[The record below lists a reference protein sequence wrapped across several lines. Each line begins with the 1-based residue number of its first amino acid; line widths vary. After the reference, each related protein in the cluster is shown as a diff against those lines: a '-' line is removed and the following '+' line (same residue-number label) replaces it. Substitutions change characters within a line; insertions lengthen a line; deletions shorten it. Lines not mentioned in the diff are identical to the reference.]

1 VGSRGVHMWIQA
13 DGSNMVLPTATS
25 QGYTWPCGGPFV
37 PTPTPQ
43 GTVINLCSNPGTGT
57 VTNTY
62 MGQLKMASWGGDYF
76 YDGFQA
82 QIRKTMSHGFQ
93 IEGSYT
99 WSKNIDTGSGS
110 AASDQ
115 YTNSISTLLY
125 FCGKCKRSL
134 SDTDIRH
141 VFTLNYVWDIPTPA
155 SFGAPAKAILGNW
168 EAGGILTMESGTPFT
183 IIVAG
188 DPLGMN
194 NGDPYQYPDRVVGPG
209 CASGVN
215 PGNPNQYVKLQCFIP
230 PNPSTRLGNGGRN
243 TLSGPGLVDLDFS
256 LFKNIPIKKISDDFK
271 VQFRAEFF
279 NVLNRANFQSPN
291 DNRTIMNPDGTAIP
305 FAGAIDLTNTT
316 SRQIQLALKLS
327 W

>member
-1 VGSRGVHMWIQA
+1 
-13 DGSNMVLPTATS
+13 
-25 QGYTWPCGGPFV
+25 
-37 PTPTPQ
+37 
-43 GTVINLCSNPGTGT
+43 
-57 VTNTY
+57 
-62 MGQLKMASWGGDYF
+62 
-76 YDGFQA
+76 
-82 QIRKTMSHGFQ
+82 
-93 IEGSYT
+93 
-99 WSKNIDTGSGS
+99 
-110 AASDQ
+110 
-115 YTNSISTLLY
+115 
-125 FCGKCKRSL
+125 
-134 SDTDIRH
+134 
-141 VFTLNYVWDIPTPA
+141 
-155 SFGAPAKAILGNW
+155 
-168 EAGGILTMESGTPFT
+168 
-183 IIVAG
+183 
-188 DPLGMN
+188 MN